1 MLLCLLKAIFA
12 TLILVLANILTWT
25 FTAEFTLLT

>member
-1 MLLCLLKAIFA
+1 MLLCLVKAIFA

-25 FTAEFTLLT
+25 FTPEFTLLT